1 MLLAAQRVNHQHL
14 HPLQLGHLLGCHVVG
29 VGDVR
34 HRPYAVA
41 EHRQILVHGLHGHH
55 LDPCRRER
63 SLHRVQVRLG
73 QSGVLVRLENIVVVT
88 FYGKAGLSVEVHI
101 HLAVLHI
108 VERPYIIQS
117 SNMVAMGVRDEDG
130 IQAAHIFAQ
139 HLLPEIGA
147 DVEQD
152 VPALHLEQ
160 RRGTKTPIA

>member
-1 MLLAAQRVNHQHL
+1 
-14 HPLQLGHLLGCHVVG
+14 
-29 VGDVR
+29 
-34 HRPYAVA
+34 
-41 EHRQILVHGLHGHH
+41 
-55 LDPCRRER
+55 
-63 SLHRVQVRLG
+63 
-73 QSGVLVRLENIVVVT
+73 VVVT
-88 FYGKAGLSVEVHI
+88 FYGEAGLCVEVHI

-147 DVEQD
+147 YVEQD
-152 VPALHLEQ
+152 IPALHLEQ